1 LFGLKA
7 AVWVVAI
14 TALDHSFQHLVM
26 ERLVKVGL
34 NFVVTTDAEL
44 RFTNLQ
50 QMDRREVRLLRVG
63 SVDERNRLR
72 NVSVRFKLVRRVT
85 AGAANIVAPV
95 FTAPEVV
102 SFLST
107 GVAGQTGFR
116 YFFGRLVL
124 ERNDLG
130 WVALFEMG
138 FAWTMTRFA
147 PGNFSFPAT
156 NRRQL

>member
-1 LFGLKA
+1 
-7 AVWVVAI
+7 
-14 TALDHSFQHLVM
+14 M

-63 SVDERNRLR
+63 SVDERNRLG
-72 NVSVRFKLVRRVT
+72 NISVRFKLVRRVT

-116 YFFGRLVL
+116 YFLGRLVL

-130 WVALFEMG
+130 WIALFEVG
-138 FAWTMTRFA
+138 FAWTMTRF
-147 PGNFSFPAT
+147 
-156 NRRQL
+156 